1 MLQNWTKYICTT
13 WCILQAKFQKQ
24 TMPRCRQCVNSV
36 PRRMSGAHAPRS
48 GIPHMSWQGCE
59 PARCVHRAASGS
71 RRPGVANA
79 TTRTQIRARV
89 GCRARM
95 HALAGG
101 VQMGWRGFLL
111 PFCEPLQV
119 CLAVVGIWR
128 RTGGRRVYDRTQT
141 VAAACNPL
149 GDTPIGSHGRKEGTV
164 AVPTRMLQ
172 MWVGSPNPHPRF
184 RQSHSTVRLPCASSS
199 RSRQPNLA
207 RMAVL

>member
-1 MLQNWTKYICTT
+1 MSPGPG
-13 WCILQAKFQKQ
+13 
-24 TMPRCRQCVNSV
+24 PRGTECLFVFCCDSINDAAGRGQCVNSV

-48 GIPHMSWQGCE
+48 VIPHMSRPGCE

-89 GCRARM
+89 GCRART

-111 PFCEPLQV
+111 PLCEPLQV

-141 VAAACNPL
+141 VAAACSPL
-149 GDTPIGSHGRKEGTV
+149 GDTPIVSHGRKEGTV
-164 AVPTRMLQ
+164 AVPT
-172 MWVGSPNPHPRF
+172 H
-184 RQSHSTVRLPCASSS
+184 ASDVVWF
-199 RSRQPNLA
+199 P
-207 RMAVL
+207 